1 VKPNATLLG
10 EREKISFAFLF
21 LGDEATTFGVSS
33 TKFQLPNNFP
43 HTPLFSRYLLPEK
56 GRKNHPPI
64 LYIGA
69 CPVKTKKGTPCS
81 LTLTGVPKK
90 EKDTIFLLGWSAKF
104 GGYDIEYPLFWQ
116 KNHSKITENFCGN
129 PHSNAERVPQG
140 KITGK
145 NSGKKKREVQGFLLP
160 QIFGSLTGV
169 AGSDLETLAGAA
181 APANGEWEL
190 LGTNR
195 IIKNTVGTFLLF
207 YLPNYNKAKILFP
220 AVLDGVAAFLE
231 AFK

>member
-1 VKPNATLLG
+1 MRLVHWRKTMLFRLFALG
-10 EREKISFAFLF
+10 MKLQLFGFRWQNFNFQITFLII
-21 LGDEATTFGVSS
+21 
-33 TKFQLPNNFP
+33 
-43 HTPLFSRYLLPEK
+43 LFSPATSYPKKEGKTIL
-56 GRKNHPPI
+56 PI
-64 LYIGA
+64 LYRRLSR
-69 CPVKTKKGTPCS
+69 KNKKGNPLFADAHRGS
-81 LTLTGVPKK
+81 QKRKRYV
-90 EKDTIFLLGWSAKF
+90 FLLVWSAKF

-116 KNHSKITENFCGN
+116 KNQSKITENFCGN
-129 PHSNAERVPQG
+129 PRSSAERVPQG

-145 NSGKKKREVQGFLLP
+145 NSRKKKREVQGFLLP

-195 IIKNTVGTFLLF
+195 IIKNTVGTFLLLYF
-207 YLPNYNKAKILFP
+207 PNYNKAKILFP

-231 AFK
+231 TFK

>member
-1 VKPNATLLG
+1 M
-10 EREKISFAFLF
+10 FADAHR
-21 LGDEATTFGVSS
+21 GSQ
-33 TKFQLPNNFP
+33 KRK
-43 HTPLFSRYLLPEK
+43 RYF
-56 GRKNHPPI
+56 
-64 LYIGA
+64 
-69 CPVKTKKGTPCS
+69 
-81 LTLTGVPKK
+81 
-90 EKDTIFLLGWSAKF
+90 FLLVWSAKF

-195 IIKNTVGTFLLF
+195 IIKNTVGTFLLL
-207 YLPNYNKAKILFP
+207 YLPNHDKAKILFP
-220 AVLDGVAAFLE
+220 SVLDGVAAFLE
-231 AFK
+231 TVKQFFVGNGFAFGAWQPNPKAAP

>member
-1 VKPNATLLG
+1 MKAQKKPMLPKKTL
-10 EREKISFAFLF
+10 FLHKTSQKTDKGKTTYETCPLAKDDALSPF
-21 LGDEATTFGVSS
+21 CLGDEATNFWVSS

-43 HTPLFSRYLLPEK
+43 RNPFFSRYLLPEK
-56 GRKNHPPI
+56 GRKNHPPH

-81 LTLTGVPKK
+81 LTLTGVPEK
-90 EKDTIFLLGWSAKF
+90 EKDTNFLLVWSAKF

-129 PHSNAERVPQG
+129 PRSNAERVPQG

-160 QIFGSLTGV
+160 QIF
-169 AGSDLETLAGAA
+169 
-181 APANGEWEL
+181 W
-190 LGTNR
+190 
-195 IIKNTVGTFLLF
+195 
-207 YLPNYNKAKILFP
+207 FP
-220 AVLDGVAAFLE
+220 DRRSR
-231 AFK
+231 KRP

>member
-1 VKPNATLLG
+1 M
-10 EREKISFAFLF
+10 FADAHR
-21 LGDEATTFGVSS
+21 GSQ
-33 TKFQLPNNFP
+33 KRK
-43 HTPLFSRYLLPEK
+43 RY
-56 GRKNHPPI
+56 
-64 LYIGA
+64 
-69 CPVKTKKGTPCS
+69 V
-81 LTLTGVPKK
+81 
-90 EKDTIFLLGWSAKF
+90 FLLVWSAKF

-129 PHSNAERVPQG
+129 PRSNAERVPQG

-195 IIKNTVGTFLLF
+195 IIKNTIRTFLLL

-231 AFK
+231 TVKQFFVGNGFAFGAWQPNPKAAP

>member
-1 VKPNATLLG
+1 MILCLA
-10 EREKISFAFLF
+10 REKKSLSPFCF
-21 LGDEATTFGVSS
+21 GDEATTFWVSL

-43 HTPLFSRYLLPEK
+43 HHPFSPATSYPKKEGKTIL
-56 GRKNHPPI
+56 PI

-90 EKDTIFLLGWSAKF
+90 EKDTIFLLVWSAKF

-129 PHSNAERVPQG
+129 PRSKAERVPQG

-145 NSGKKKREVQGFLLP
+145 NSGKKKGKFRFFFCPKFLVP
-160 QIFGSLTGV
+160 
-169 AGSDLETLAGAA
+169 
-181 APANGEWEL
+181 
-190 LGTNR
+190 
-195 IIKNTVGTFLLF
+195 
-207 YLPNYNKAKILFP
+207 
-220 AVLDGVAAFLE
+220 
-231 AFK
+231 

>member
-1 VKPNATLLG
+1 MKLQ
-10 EREKISFAFLF
+10 LF
-21 LGDEATTFGVSS
+21 GFRLQNFNFQITF
-33 TKFQLPNNFP
+33 PII
-43 HTPLFSRYLLPEK
+43 LFSPATSYPKKEGKTIL
-56 GRKNHPPI
+56 PI

-69 CPVKTKKGTPCS
+69 CPVKTEKGTPCS
-81 LTLTGVPKK
+81 LTLTGVPQK
-90 EKDTIFLLGWSAKF
+90 EKDTIFLLVWSAKF

-129 PHSNAERVPQG
+129 PRSKAERVPQG

-195 IIKNTVGTFLLF
+195 IIKNTVGTFLLL
-207 YLPNYNKAKILFP
+207 YLPNHNKAKILFP
-220 AVLDGVAAFLE
+220 SVLDGVAALLE
-231 AFK
+231 TFK

>member
-1 VKPNATLLG
+1 MILCLA
-10 EREKISFAFLF
+10 REKKSLSPFCF
-21 LGDEATTFGVSS
+21 GDETTTFWVSL

-56 GRKNHPPI
+56 GRKNHPPH
-64 LYIGA
+64 LYIVS
-69 CPVKTKKGTPCS
+69 CPIKTKKGTPCS

-90 EKDTIFLLGWSAKF
+90 EKDTIFLLVWSAKF

-116 KNHSKITENFCGN
+116 KNQSKITKNFCGN
-129 PHSNAERVPQG
+129 PRSNAERVPQG

-145 NSGKKKREVQGFLLP
+145 NSGKKKTGSSSFFP
-160 QIFGSLTGV
+160 KFFGSLTGV

-181 APANGEWEL
+181 TPANGEWEL

-195 IIKNTVGTFLLF
+195 IIKNTVGTFLLL

-231 AFK
+231 AVK

>member
-1 VKPNATLLG
+1 MKPNDTLLG
-10 EREKISFAFLF
+10 EREKSLSPFCF
-21 LGDEATTFGVSS
+21 GDEATTFWVSS
-33 TKFQLPNNFP
+33 TKFQLPNNFS
-43 HTPLFSRYLLPEK
+43 HHPLFSRYLLPEK
-56 GRKNHPPI
+56 GRKNHPPH
-64 LYIGA
+64 LYIVS
-69 CPVKTKKGTPCS
+69 CPIKTKKGTPCS

-90 EKDTIFLLGWSAKF
+90 EKDTIFLLVWSAKF

-129 PHSNAERVPQG
+129 PRSSAERVPQG

-145 NSGKKKREVQGFLLP
+145 NSRKKKREVQGFLLP

-195 IIKNTVGTFLLF
+195 IIKNTVGTFLLL
-207 YLPNYNKAKILFP
+207 YLPNHDKAKILFP
-220 AVLDGVAAFLE
+220 SVLDGVAALLE
-231 AFK
+231 AVK